1 MFQFEVYKNGT
12 RLDQY
17 LPVGAYAV
25 GPESVPINGEITFEG
40 GYLRV
45 SRNDD
50 APAGLALLWEVPGQG
65 VFHMETT
72 RLFPRSRP
80 YNLNIEL
87 ARFRLMKI
95 IQKFEDWN
103 FFDFQKAEPLAKRL
117 RELQELLAAAVSRMN
132 EGAAS
137 SALADQVLAHAIVLS
152 DELSQFHAEQLLI
165 RRKNANAFV
174 KHSFGCRVDVNVP
187 NQKYRDI
194 LTNNFDYA
202 VLPISWRATE
212 PKEGAMET
220 ASIDS
225 WIETL
230 TKKRIPIIAGPLINF
245 DETDLP
251 EWMFI
256 WENDFDAVREQ
267 AYERVQRVVS
277 RYRKAVTLWNV
288 VSSLPTNR
296 AFTLTFEQMIEM
308 TRLLIAQVKNVHPG
322 AHTLVQIPMPF
333 GEYHAKYPTS
343 IAPTLYAEMVAQS
356 GIAFDGFALDLE
368 MGLPIPGNFTRDLF
382 QVSVML
388 DKFSGLGKPIF
399 ITGCGAPG
407 RNEPDS
413 SDRSEGRWNPSHAGL
428 WRRPWDPKL
437 QAEWLEAIYHL
448 ALSKP
453 FVESIAW
460 SNLADINHTIP
471 GGGLLDDL
479 YQPKPSFDKLQAIRS
494 KVQSWQFRR

>member
-1 MFQFEVYKNGT
+1 
-12 RLDQY
+12 
-17 LPVGAYAV
+17 
-25 GPESVPINGEITFEG
+25 
-40 GYLRV
+40 LRV
-45 SRNDD
+45 TRTDD
-50 APAGLALLWEVPGQG
+50 APAGVALMWEVAGQG
-65 VFHMETT
+65 TYHLETT
-72 RLFPRSRP
+72 RLFPRVRP
-80 YNLNIEL
+80 YNLNVEF

-117 RELQELLAAAVSRMN
+117 KELQEQLAKAVSQMGDGAAASV
-132 EGAAS
+132 
-137 SALADQVLAHAIVLS
+137 LADQVMAGAMALS
-152 DELSQFHAEQLLI
+152 DDLSQFHAEQLLI
-165 RRKNANAFV
+165 RRKTTNAFV
-174 KHSFGCRVDVNVP
+174 KHSFGIRVDASVP

-194 LTNNFDYA
+194 LTSHFDYA
-202 VLPISWRATE
+202 VLPMSWRATE
-212 PKEGAMET
+212 PKEGVMET
-220 ASIDS
+220 EALDA
-225 WIETL
+225 WVDVL
-230 TKKRIPIIAGPLINF
+230 TKKRVPIIAGPLINF

-256 WENDFDAVREQ
+256 WENDFDTMREM

-288 VSSLPTNR
+288 AGSLPTNR

-322 AHTLVQIPMPF
+322 ARTLVQIPMPF

-356 GIAFDGFALDLE
+356 GIAFDGFSLELE
-368 MGLPIPGNFTRDLF
+368 MGLPIAGNFTRDLF

-388 DKFSGLGKPIF
+388 DKFSSLGKPIF
-399 ITGCGAPG
+399 ITACGAPG

-413 SDRSEGRWNPSHAGL
+413 SDRSEGRWNPANAGM

-437 QAEWLEAIYHL
+437 QSEWLEAIYHL

-453 FVESIAW
+453 YVESIAW

-479 YQPKPSFDKLQAIRS
+479 FQPKPSFEKLQAIRS
-494 KVQSWQFRR
+494 KVQSWQIRR